1 MNLLFYHEQ
10 SNNQK
15 LKTQKLN
22 KDHFSGLRQ
31 FLIFFREN
39 VWDWSIFKVVYR
51 YFLQNYW
58 KNQLPGALDTSMCNT
73 NFNLMS
79 S

>member
-39 VWDWSIFKVVYR
+39 VWDWSIFKVGIQV
-51 YFLQNYW
+51 FPTKLLE
-58 KNQLPGALDTSMCNT
+58 KSTSW
-73 NFNLMS
+73 S
-79 S
+79 IGYIDV